1 MVAQWDIIR
10 AEAFRVFGARK
21 FRVTQIGVDLTLGLL
36 IPAPGSSPRFGFR
49 VEARPWLPL

>member
-1 MVAQWDIIR
+1 M
-10 AEAFRVFGARK
+10 FGARK